1 MIKVK
6 SNKIN
11 SKVVNIIMNVFK
23 KYKSLSFFLFF
34 IIIAVIIFSLA
45 TPQILKYIIDD
56 YFSVGKKNLI
66 FPAFLYFGSI
76 VLLGIFN
83 FAKEGIMTIFGQKI
97 IRKIREEMMKKLE
110 KIPIG
115 YLSTNESGSIVS
127 RFSNDVEAVGSLF
140 TSGIVSM
147 IVDCFKIVGIVI
159 SIWLFSYKLGTLVL
173 FIIPIV
179 YFLTSFFQKKMLTAQ
194 RLYRVLTAKVNNH
207 IPESINNI
215 EMIKSFAKEKY
226 MEEKYV
232 NYLEDSYKA
241 MDKINFYDSIFSP
254 IILIM
259 RSTVVA
265 IVVILSSDY
274 ISFLGISI
282 GSVAAAIELINNI
295 FAPIENL
302 GMELQN
308 IQQSIAGIYRIDEFL
323 NEKEETSKNSDLTY
337 ERIVKE
343 GNLNIKFENVNFHYE
358 KNKDILNDINLDI
371 KYKES
376 ITFAGRTGAG
386 KTTLF
391 KLILGLLEPTNGR
404 ITLSGVKISE
414 IPNYEKRKI
423 FGYVEQS
430 FSFIEGSVSDQIS
443 LKDEK
448 IRNEEIVNAMKF
460 VGLHDYILTLE
471 KGYDTLAS
479 PNLFSQ
485 GQRQLLSIARAI
497 VTSPPIMLLDEITAN
512 LDSETEEKIIKVL
525 RNASSERTVLSISHR
540 LSSILTSDRIIKLED
555 KKVVEE
561 GII

>member
-66 FPAFLYFGSI
+66 FPAFLYFGSV

-179 YFLTSFFQKKMLTAQ
+179 YFLTRFFQKKMLTAQ
-194 RLYRVLTAKVNNH
+194 RLYRVLTAKVNNN

-540 LSSILTSDRIIKLED
+540 LSSILTSDRIIKLEG

>member
-1 MIKVK
+1 MK

-179 YFLTSFFQKKMLTAQ
+179 YFLTRFFQKKMLTAQ

-207 IPESINNI
+207 IPESINNM

-226 MEEKYV
+226 ME
-232 NYLEDSYKA
+232 
-241 MDKINFYDSIFSP
+241 
-254 IILIM
+254 
-259 RSTVVA
+259 
-265 IVVILSSDY
+265 
-274 ISFLGISI
+274 
-282 GSVAAAIELINNI
+282 
-295 FAPIENL
+295 
-302 GMELQN
+302 
-308 IQQSIAGIYRIDEFL
+308 
-323 NEKEETSKNSDLTY
+323 
-337 ERIVKE
+337 
-343 GNLNIKFENVNFHYE
+343 
-358 KNKDILNDINLDI
+358 DI
-371 KYKES
+371 
-376 ITFAGRTGAG
+376 
-386 KTTLF
+386 
-391 KLILGLLEPTNGR
+391 
-404 ITLSGVKISE
+404 
-414 IPNYEKRKI
+414 
-423 FGYVEQS
+423 
-430 FSFIEGSVSDQIS
+430 
-443 LKDEK
+443 
-448 IRNEEIVNAMKF
+448 
-460 VGLHDYILTLE
+460 
-471 KGYDTLAS
+471 
-479 PNLFSQ
+479 
-485 GQRQLLSIARAI
+485 
-497 VTSPPIMLLDEITAN
+497 
-512 LDSETEEKIIKVL
+512 
-525 RNASSERTVLSISHR
+525 
-540 LSSILTSDRIIKLED
+540 
-555 KKVVEE
+555 
-561 GII
+561 